1 MTPIRVKVEEVPG
14 GWQRVTVGC
23 PCARLG
29 RHVAA
34 WEDVESAVEELR
46 AQHRREAPTCR
57 HVWLPMG
64 RR

>member
-1 MTPIRVKVEEVPG
+1 MTPIRVKVEPYPDG
-14 GWQRVTVGC
+14 TRRVSVGC

-34 WEDVESAVEELR
+34 WESVESVIEELR
-46 AQHRREAPTCR
+46 ARHRREAPTCR